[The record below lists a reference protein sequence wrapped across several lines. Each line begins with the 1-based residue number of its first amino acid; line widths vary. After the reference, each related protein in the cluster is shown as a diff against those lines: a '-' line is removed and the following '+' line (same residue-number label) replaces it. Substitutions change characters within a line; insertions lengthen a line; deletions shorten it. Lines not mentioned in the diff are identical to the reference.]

1 MISDSKNYIRDVTE
15 WVDEIEDVDAFL
27 EQLFL
32 INEQRLETSP
42 SLDTFCMSLSINTTE
57 SLISAKDDGLY
68 ADVFRKIE
76 NCSSSP
82 ILESKM
88 NIPESIFNISLFEKI
103 EEDTFTSISEKLSHV
118 RGLFNETSFILS
130 QSLSKAA

>member
-1 MISDSKNYIRDVTE
+1 
-15 WVDEIEDVDAFL
+15 
-27 EQLFL
+27 
-32 INEQRLETSP
+32 
-42 SLDTFCMSLSINTTE
+42 
-57 SLISAKDDGLY
+57 
-68 ADVFRKIE
+68 
-76 NCSSSP
+76 
-82 ILESKM
+82 M